1 MSDLITPIVIG
12 LHLATAHFGQPADLQ
27 LQAATP
33 GIYLRSAAGLTVG
46 AYHNSQGAASAYAG
60 WTWSTADG
68 RWSITAGAV
77 TGYPRA
83 KVSALLAP
91 SVRLPLAGVLGDAA
105 TGWAAR
111 LAYLPKPHSRGAHG
125 LHLSLER
132 AL

>member
-1 MSDLITPIVIG
+1 MIDLLTPVVLG
-12 LHLATAHFGQPADLQ
+12 LHLATAHFGQPADEHLQ
-27 LQAATP
+27 GVTP
-33 GIYLRSAAGLTVG
+33 GVYLRSAAGLTVG
-46 AYHNSQGAASAYAG
+46 AYRNSYGSGSAYAG

-83 KVSALLAP
+83 TLSALLVP
-91 SVRLPLAGVLGDAA
+91 SVRLPLADLAP
-105 TGWAAR
+105 GWAAR
-111 LAYLPKPHSRGAHG
+111 IAYLPKPHSDGAHG